1 MGRLT
6 HEPWI
11 RRFLATFLF
20 VLLLGPL
27 FGATPLLA
35 DGHSTDAATQEG
47 GWPVPPLQARLI
59 PPLAIQEA
67 AKAEARAVR
76 VRGLMPSPDVE
87 SSPAVAAARAA
98 GLKWIEVDLGAQK
111 VYAYEGRRLVRS
123 FVVSTGLPGTPTVT
137 GEFRIWVRTPLQDMS
152 GGSRAAGDYYY
163 LEDVPWVQYFYQD
176 YSFHGTYWHN
186 NFGRPMSRGCV
197 NMTIEDAK
205 WLFDWAFPEWDGS
218 GGWFRPTEENA
229 TLVLVHE

>member
-1 MGRLT
+1 MARLS
-6 HEPWI
+6 HRLPH
-11 RRFLATFLF
+11 RFLAAF
-20 VLLLGPL
+20 VFALLLWPL
-27 FGATPLLA
+27 FGAAPLWA
-35 DGHSTDAATQEG
+35 DGHGADVASG
-47 GWPVPPLQARLI
+47 PSRWPVPPLKAQLI

-67 AKAEARAVR
+67 AKAEARAVK

-111 VYAYEGRRLVRS
+111 VYAYEGRRLVKS
-123 FVVSTGLPGTPTVT
+123 FVVSTGLPRTPTVT

-186 NFGRPMSRGCV
+186 NFGQPMSRGCV

-205 WLFDWAFPEWDGS
+205 WLFDWASPTMNRS
-218 GGWFRPTEENA
+218 GWLFSDASNPG
-229 TLVLVHE
+229 TLVLVHQ